1 MFAFSILIRQDL
13 ILLKASLQIS
23 ESRTEAFLHHG
34 PVLLPERNL
43 VSRVLVSFTNP
54 LASGL
59 SSEAGNLS
67 SRVPAVLS
75 LTVPD
80 LSLHLQWRRPEE
92 AESH

>member
-13 ILLKASLQIS
+13 ILLKASPQIS

-43 VSRVLVSFTNP
+43 VSRV
-54 LASGL
+54 
-59 SSEAGNLS
+59 
-67 SRVPAVLS
+67 RAVLS

-92 AESH
+92 AEISH